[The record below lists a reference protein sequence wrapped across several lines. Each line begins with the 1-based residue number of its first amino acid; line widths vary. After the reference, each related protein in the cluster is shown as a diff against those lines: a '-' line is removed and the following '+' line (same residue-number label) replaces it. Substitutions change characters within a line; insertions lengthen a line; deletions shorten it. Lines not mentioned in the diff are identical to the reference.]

1 MCEVVLCF
9 NIVSFNTVP
18 SVQSVTFASFPS
30 VLDLEESFPEL
41 LEFLLALFLYHPGTN
56 SFLFTTHTVLELA

>member
-1 MCEVVLCF
+1 MCEVVWCF
-9 NIVSFNTVP
+9 NIVSFNTVS

-56 SFLFTTHTVLELA
+56 SFLFTTHIVLELA